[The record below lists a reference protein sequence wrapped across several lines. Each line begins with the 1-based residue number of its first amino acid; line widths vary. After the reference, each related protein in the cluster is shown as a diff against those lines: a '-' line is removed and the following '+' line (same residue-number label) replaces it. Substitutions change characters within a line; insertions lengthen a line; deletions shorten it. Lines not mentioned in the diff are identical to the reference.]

1 MQGGAWAWTQR
12 RYTVPIVRT
21 DGLLTEEEPDLAS
34 ICLAGPELQQLRA
47 TVHQLCQREPSVP
60 VQQDRLPGGT
70 GMQPP
75 HFCLSILA
83 GQEPR

>member
-1 MQGGAWAWTQR
+1 MVG
-12 RYTVPIVRT
+12 T
-21 DGLLTEEEPDLAS
+21 DGLLTKEELDLAS

-75 HFCLSILA
+75 HSCLSIHPCWSRASLRTQRVS
-83 GQEPR
+83 GDMERTVL